1 MYIHARYQLTSTYST
16 YNQPMGLS
24 MGQPMGQAPNMGQGM
39 GVPPL
44 QQSGSPIKMPGG
56 GQAMGMGQGP
66 PGMGQGPSNMG
77 QGPPNM
83 GQGPPGM
90 GQGPPNMGQ
99 GQPNMG
105 QGPPGQGMGMG
116 LPSSGQAAGGMQSHM
131 QVSFDT
137 VGLFY
142 LNNGSLLTLTLQRVM
157 YTGTAAPCYGP
168 WGHGGGH
175 GYGTKSAQ
183 HVHGTQCK

>member
-1 MYIHARYQLTSTYST
+1 MPPGMQAGMQQI
-16 YNQPMGLS
+16 QPMGLS
-24 MGQPMGQAPNMGQGM
+24 MGHPLGQAPNMGQAMGQSGTQGPHAM
-39 GVPPL
+39 GVPPP
-44 QQSGSPIKMPGG
+44 QQSESPLKMPGG
-56 GQAMGMGQGP
+56 GQAMG
-66 PGMGQGPSNMG
+66 
-77 QGPPNM
+77 M

-142 LNNGSLLTLTLQRVM
+142 LHNGSLLTLTLQRVM